1 MPRRCAGALWPF
13 ANIPTVKFFSTS
25 DYEPAVIA
33 VGRAPVGV
41 IAIGAFPLGVLA
53 IGGLPMGLISVS
65 SGIALGVV
73 TFSCGVGVGVFG
85 RVVGLGLGGDV
96 RGVGLMLSW
105 AKEFP
110 ATRLVARHESIPV
123 ADALDAAGENW
134 VLVPLN
140 GRGDLQSE
148 EVRFDLSPKAQ
159 DHLGRISGHRVYAKV
174 RAVHPAPDEPGSFRD
189 PADPGEPYLACTEVD
204 SAESKTSREGQVQ
217 YWLKMALVAA
227 VVLAGIGV
235 ASQTHVENL
244 TMTRSANLIWQAQL
258 LSAAGVDLP
267 AEAECSVTALVHSD
281 GARRQDVELEL
292 ECGGVKFA
300 DRSLDDCELGQ
311 VIQEREYSYRLQCNF
326 GGEAE
331 WTDDDGNTHDEI
343 PGFDLDT
350 SAQRVVITADGPP
363 PLHVTLEVDELS
375 TPVTG
380 EPLLSEP

>member
-1 MPRRCAGALWPF
+1 
-13 ANIPTVKFFSTS
+13 VKFFSAS

-33 VGRAPVGV
+33 VGGAPVGI
-41 IAIGAFPLGVLA
+41 IAVGGFPLGVIA

-65 SGIALGVV
+65 CGIALGVV

-85 RVVGLGLGGDV
+85 RVVGLGLGGDI

-110 ATRLVARHESIPV
+110 AARSVARHESIPV
-123 ADALDAAGENW
+123 SDALDAAGENW

-140 GRGDLQSE
+140 ARGELQSE
-148 EVRFDLSPKAQ
+148 EVRFDLSPKARDQ
-159 DHLGRISGHRVYAKV
+159 LGRITGHRVYAKV
-174 RAVHPAPDEPGSFRD
+174 RAVRPTPDEPGSFRD
-189 PADPGEPYLACTEVD
+189 PADPGEPYLACSDVD
-204 SAESKTSREGQVQ
+204 SAESKTSRRGQVG

-227 VVLAGIGV
+227 VVLAGMGV

-244 TMTRSANLIWQAQL
+244 TMTRSANLSWQARL
-258 LSAAGVDLP
+258 LGSAGIELP
-267 AEAECSVTALVHSD
+267 AESACSVTALVHSD
-281 GARRQDVELEL
+281 GEHRQDVDVGIQ
-292 ECGGVKFA
+292 CGGVELA

-311 VIQEREYSYRLQCNF
+311 VDLGVHFSYRLRCNF

-331 WTDDDGNTHDEI
+331 WTDDDGNTHAEL

-350 SAQRVVITADGPP
+350 SAQRAEITADGPP
-363 PLHVTLEVDELS
+363 PLRVTLEVDELS
-375 TPVTG
+375 APITG